1 MRLVIFLSLLA
12 LLSIPLNPLIPFI
25 LLVFAL
31 LTYYLKNRK
40 RIKLSI
46 RDVTEEQSYFNVLL
60 LSTFLGLLSCFALPK
75 EVVYASIFLLIGY
88 EYRRGVMENIAIYT
102 SLGILFFVLYNLF
115 SKTFTLSEIF
125 FLALAGGLSASLI
138 ESVDSDADKR
148 VTLLLATAT
157 VFTIFKIYIPSA
169 SLYNL
174 AFAFV
179 ISFAVSLLA
188 LKAKIADETGLLS
201 ATIVGTTLILFT
213 DLRYFIIIVVFYLVG
228 SMTTKYK
235 YSTKQRLGIAEHAGG
250 ARGYSNVFGNSLAP
264 LFFAMQYGATKNNI
278 FAVAFVASVAAA
290 LGDTM
295 ASEVGKVAKNVYLIT
310 NFKKVQAGVS
320 GGISIPGEIAALSGT
335 VLIPFLAYILKVLDP
350 YQCTI
355 AAISAFIGVHIDS
368 VLGAT
373 LEEKGYLTN
382 SAVNFL
388 ATLAAGIVS
397 YLFFL

>member
-1 MRLVIFLSLLA
+1 MRLVVFLSLLA
-12 LLSIPLNPLIPFI
+12 LLSIPLNPLIPLI
-25 LLVFAL
+25 LLASGL
-31 LTYYLKNRK
+31 LIYYLKNRE
-40 RIKLSI
+40 RIKLAI
-46 RDVTEEQSYFNVLL
+46 RNVTEEQSYFNVLL
-60 LSTFLGLLSCFALPK
+60 LSTFLGLLACFALPK
-75 EVVYASIFLLIGY
+75 EVVYASIFLLIGH
-88 EYRRGVMENIAIYT
+88 EYRKNVMGNIVIYT
-102 SLGILFFVLYNLF
+102 ILGILFFVLYNLV
-115 SKTFTLSEIF
+115 SKTLTLSEIF

-138 ESVDSDADKR
+138 ESADSDADKR

-157 VFTIFKIYIPSA
+157 VFTVFKIYIPSA

-174 AFAFV
+174 AFAFA

-188 LKAKIADETGLLS
+188 LKAGIADETGLLS

-213 DLRYFIIIVVFYLVG
+213 DLRYFIIIITFYLVG

-235 YSTKQRLGIAEHAGG
+235 YSTKQKLGIAEQAGG

-264 LFFAMQYGATKNNI
+264 LFFAMQYGVTKNGI

-310 NFKKVQAGVS
+310 SFKKVKAGVS
-320 GGISIPGEIAALSGT
+320 GGISVPGEIAALSGT
-335 VLIPFLAYILKVLDP
+335 LLISFLAYVFRVLDP
-350 YQCTI
+350 YQCAI
-355 AAISAFIGVHIDS
+355 AAISAFIGVHVDS
-368 VLGAT
+368 ILGAT

-388 ATLAAGIVS
+388 ATLAAGIIS
-397 YLFFL
+397 YLFLL